1 MHVFLGFTIGE
12 WGNFI
17 TIATVCTGLFTWII
31 RVALV
36 NPLQNSIQELT
47 SQIRDLKMDSK
58 EEHEHFTE
66 SLNDHEQRLNDH
78 QTSITVIEKEIEE
91 KK

>member
-17 TIATVCTGLFTWII
+17 TIATVCAGLFTWII

-47 SQIRDLKMDSK
+47 SQIRDLKK
-58 EEHEHFTE
+58 YLK
-66 SLNDHEQRLNDH
+66 SLKKVTPLWLLNWIV
-78 QTSITVIEKEIEE
+78 SPAIP
-91 KK
+91 

>member
-17 TIATVCTGLFTWII
+17 TIATVCAGLFTWII

-58 EEHEHFTE
+58 EEHEHFTK
-66 SLNDHEQRLNDH
+66 SLDDHDRRLNNH
-78 QTSITVIEKEIEE
+78 ETRITVVETEL
-91 KK
+91 KKKK

>member
-1 MHVFLGFTIGE
+1 MHQFLGFTISE
-12 WGNFI
+12 WGNFL
-17 TIATVCTGLFTWII
+17 TIVTVCAGLFTWII

-47 SQIRDLKMDSK
+47 SQIRDLKMNSK

-66 SLNDHEQRLNDH
+66 SLKLHEKRLNDH
-78 QTSITVIEKEIEE
+78 KTRITVIEKEIEE